1 MTVYVQVPD
10 IDQTLAAITSAGG
23 TVAMARTTIP
33 GGPTLARFKDPAG
46 HVISL
51 IQG

>member
-10 IDQTLAAITSAGG
+10 IDKALAAIKAAGG
-23 TVAMARTTIP
+23 TVAMEKTAIP
-33 GGPTLARFKDPAG
+33 GGPTLGQFKDPSG
-46 HVISL
+46 HLIGL